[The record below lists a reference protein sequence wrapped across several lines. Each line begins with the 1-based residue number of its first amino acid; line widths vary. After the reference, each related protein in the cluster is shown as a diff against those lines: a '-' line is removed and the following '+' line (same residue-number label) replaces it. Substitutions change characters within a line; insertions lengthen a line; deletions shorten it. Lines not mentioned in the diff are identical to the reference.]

1 MGGFRV
7 PIGGR
12 MHVAGGNVNPQ
23 STANMEINWRVS
35 FSASCL
41 HAAEA
46 IACGQLIADQRLA
59 EAIAD
64 PAQELRQAVVNAGL
78 PRVTFWRHLV
88 GLSGTVDN
96 NRQLAELAIRK
107 TIGTQQRNEAL
118 TSEIGGHITELE
130 AAVRLVFPDLV
141 EELSVRCRPLREQ
154 WEARGPG
161 LLRSITRWTDANV
174 IAPRA
179 DVVLVYPALG
189 GGGVAHLPYNNVRM
203 EGVLTNPDPQ
213 LPEVVRLGW
222 LLGQLNL
229 DLPAYSESIRGQR
242 LPHIA
247 ELAML
252 PVALQA
258 AEDVELTTVDQTSL
272 GRALQVWHVVTPPD
286 LDPVDVLQRWWGTY
300 LETRPRWDIALSA
313 LDRMFG

>member
-1 MGGFRV
+1 ME
-7 PIGGR
+7 
-12 MHVAGGNVNPQ
+12 MH
-23 STANMEINWRVS
+23 WRVS

-46 IACGQLIADQRLA
+46 ISCGQLIADARLA
-59 EAIAD
+59 EAITE
-64 PAQELRQAVVNAGL
+64 PAQELRREIVNAGL
-78 PRVTFWRHLV
+78 PRATFWRHLV
-88 GLSGTVDN
+88 GLGATIDN
-96 NRQLAELAIRK
+96 NRQLTELAIRK
-107 TIGTQQRNEAL
+107 TIGAQQRNDTLATELA
-118 TSEIGGHITELE
+118 GHIAEIE
-130 AAVRLVFPDLV
+130 MAVRQAFPDML
-141 EELSVRCRPLREQ
+141 EELTLRCKPLREQ

-161 LLRSITRWTDANV
+161 LLRSMASWTDIGL

-189 GGGVAHLPYNNVRM
+189 GGGVAHLPYNNVRI
-203 EGVLTNPDPQ
+203 EAVLANPDPQ

-229 DLPAYSESIRGQR
+229 DLPVFSESIHGRR
-242 LPHIA
+242 LPHVA

-258 AEDVELTTVDQTSL
+258 AEDVELTEVDETSL
-272 GRALQVWHVVTPPD
+272 GRALQTWHVVTPPD

-300 LETRPRWDIALSA
+300 LETRPRLDIALAA